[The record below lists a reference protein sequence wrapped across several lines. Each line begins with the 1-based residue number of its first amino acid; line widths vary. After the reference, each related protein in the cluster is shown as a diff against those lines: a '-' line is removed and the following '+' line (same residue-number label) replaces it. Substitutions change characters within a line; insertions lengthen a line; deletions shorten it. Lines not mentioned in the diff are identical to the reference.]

1 MRILCFILLLLSSGL
16 RAEIELLIVG
26 DQSQPIHFVVLPF
39 EYHGDG
45 LSPAVTVENHII
57 KALSSTGLFSMP
69 LRYEPPQ
76 DNNNMLAWQFAGI
89 RYVLQGQIFEDN
101 DNLRLT
107 LTINDSLVLKPTI
120 SAVILNPKQLELS
133 SQLFADQIYR
143 SLFYA
148 TFTNDEDK
156 QYLNNE
162 NPTLT
167 RYLNQLVLLFKG
179 VWQNQAGQG
188 SCSVELQQMPGGVP
202 FKSKLMEDCFNGSG
216 LENEVQR
223 ALDGVGSLPYARYQ
237 AVFDKNL
244 SLQFITTD

>member
-1 MRILCFILLLLSSGL
+1 MRIIYLISLLLSSTL

-26 DQSQPIHFVVLPF
+26 DQTQPIHFVVLPF
-39 EYHGDG
+39 DYHGDG

-76 DNNNMLAWQFAGI
+76 DNDNMLGWQFAGI
-89 RYVLQGQIFEDN
+89 RYVLQGNLFEERDSMH
-101 DNLRLT
+101 LT
-107 LTINDSLVLKPTI
+107 LTINDTLVLKPTI
-120 SAVILNPKQLELS
+120 SAVILNPKQLEVS

-162 NPTLT
+162 NATLT

-179 VWQNQAGQG
+179 VWQNQTGQG

-202 FKSKLMEDCFNGSG
+202 FKTKLMEDCFNGSG
-216 LENEVQR
+216 LDSEVQSV
-223 ALDGVGSLPYARYQ
+223 LDNIGSLPYARYQ